1 MNNIQ
6 ELISSCL
13 TSFPSKQLLILH
25 RASVDSLGCE
35 DGRRQEFV
43 KTAYYNGQKMALK
56 LINIESINLN
66 RSIFSLWVKAFN
78 FVMMPIPNFPI
89 FLGSCFSN

>member
-1 MNNIQ
+1 MAS
-6 ELISSCL
+6 L
-13 TSFPSKQLLILH
+13 

-43 KTAYYNGQKMALK
+43 STAYYNGQKMALK

-66 RSIFSLWVKAFN
+66 RSWFFLVFFLLLSYFWVFN
-78 FVMMPIPNFPI
+78 YVMMPIP
-89 FLGSCFSN
+89 